1 MACTAD
7 YRAKL
12 LVSGAVAALLV
23 TGAQPAFAQIEEIV
37 VTARKKEE
45 TLQSAPVAVSAFTSE
60 AIAER
65 GITDMNDIARFTPGL
80 SFSQAFGR
88 STDRPV
94 IRGQSNVLA
103 GVQFGV
109 ESGTAYFVDGIY
121 YPGDIQSFD
130 LGQVERV
137 EIIKGP
143 QSALYGRNTY
153 AGAINYITKTP
164 SNKWEGSA
172 KAVLAEYDERE
183 FAAGIRGPIMG
194 DKVFLGLNARYY
206 EYGGQYKNQLTG
218 SKVGNEES
226 RSVSGT
232 LFIQATENLTARLR
246 GQYARDSDGPL
257 ALFLQ
262 GAEFN
267 NCKPG
272 FRSIQYRQNPPVL
285 LPGSFQ
291 GVRPATDN
299 PNQYFCGVIKPRPD
313 LIRLNTDPLPNG
325 TPDGTAYDG
334 VLNKQYLTSLIVDY
348 DVGGSGYVVTSQT
361 GWRWNE
367 NLFGTDSDHSDANIF
382 PNATG
387 RFTTANPLGTEAF
400 LANTNRDLVRDYSQ
414 ELRIASPQN
423 RSLRGILGGYYY
435 YQRFENVDLTFAAP
449 TNGIPF
455 GTNGSNLDTVE
466 NTAAF
471 ALLSYDITSQLTVT
485 GEVRW
490 AVETKQTINWGAANA
505 RVFDR
510 QEKYQSVTPRFTV
523 DYEINDDALVYAIF
537 AQGVKPGG
545 LNGTAGLSVNRP
557 TYLQEESDNYE
568 LGTKLTWLGGRLQT
582 NVSGYWI
589 DATNV
594 QLTTALVNPTGG
606 AVTSIATNQG
616 AAEIKGLEFEA
627 NAVPIDGLTLG
638 VSYSWTDAQFTKG
651 CDPDEYVLNSG
662 GLRMPAGYT
671 GPLCDISGRRL
682 PLGSEHKFSANVGW
696 EAPFQ
701 GDYRYFINADYTYES
716 SKYVQV
722 HNLAETG
729 DTHLVGLRGG
739 LRSDNWQFTGFV
751 RNLLNEDSV
760 PLATRWLEYRYG
772 AGTGATR
779 NIPAAQAALADT
791 GAPRA
796 FFTALRKGRTFG
808 LEARY
813 TF

>member
-1 MACTAD
+1 MVFRNT

-12 LVSGAVAALLV
+12 LMSGAAAAVMLS
-23 TGAQPAFAQIEEIV
+23 GATPALAQIEEIV
-37 VTARKKEE
+37 ITARKKEE
-45 TLQSAPVAVSAFTSE
+45 TLQSAPIAVTAFTGDV
-60 AIAER
+60 IAER
-65 GITDMNDIARFTPGL
+65 GISDVNDLARFTPGL

-130 LGQVERV
+130 LSQVERV

-153 AGAINYITKTP
+153 AGAINYITRTP
-164 SNKWEGSA
+164 TNEWQGNA
-172 KAVLAEYDERE
+172 KATLADYGERE
-183 FAAGIRGPIMG
+183 FSAGIRGPLLQ
-194 DKVFLGLNARYY
+194 DKVFLGLNARHY
-206 EYGGQYKNQLTG
+206 EYGGQYTNQLTG
-218 SKVGNEES
+218 QKVGNEES

-232 LFIQATENLTARLR
+232 LFVQATEDLSVRLR
-246 GQYARDSDGPL
+246 AQYARDNDGPL

-267 NCKPG
+267 NCRPG
-272 FRSIQYRQNPPVL
+272 FRSLQFRQGPVAA

-291 GVRPATDN
+291 AVRPAVNN
-299 PNQYFCGVIKPRPD
+299 PNQYFCGVIQPRPD
-313 LIRLNTDPLPNG
+313 LIRLNTDPLANG
-325 TPDGTAYDG
+325 TPDGTAFDG
-334 VLNKQYLTSLIVDY
+334 VRNKQYLTSLIVDY
-348 DVGGSGYVVTSQT
+348 DVGGTGYVVTSQT

-367 NLFGTDSDHSDANIF
+367 NLFGTDSDHSEANLF
-382 PNATG
+382 AGPGGAF
-387 RFTTANPLGTEAF
+387 RTTNPFGGEAF

-414 ELRIASPQN
+414 EVRLATPQD
-423 RSLRGILGGYYY
+423 RSLRGIVGGYYY

-449 TNGIPF
+449 TGGIPF

-471 ALLSYDITSQLTVT
+471 ALLSYDLTEQLTVT
-485 GEVRW
+485 GEARW
-490 AVETKQTINWGAANA
+490 AVETKQTINWGANNA

-510 QEKYQSVTPRFTV
+510 EEKYQSVTPRLTL
-523 DYEINDDALVYAIF
+523 DYEVNDDALVYAIF

-545 LNGTAGLSVNRP
+545 LNGTAGVSVNRP
-557 TYLQEESDNYE
+557 TYAQEESDNYE
-568 LGTKLTWLGGRLQT
+568 VGTKLSWLDGRLQT
-582 NVSGYWI
+582 NLSAYWI

-627 NAVPIDGLTLG
+627 NAAPIEGLTLG

-662 GLRMPAGYT
+662 GLRMPAGYD

-682 PLGSEHKFSANVGW
+682 PLGSEHKFSANMGW
-696 EAPFQ
+696 EAPVTAT
-701 GDYRYFINADYTYES
+701 YRYFLNADYTYES

-729 DTHLVGLRGG
+729 DTHLVGARMG
-739 LRSDNWQFTGFV
+739 LRSDNWQFSGFV
-751 RNLLNEDSV
+751 RNLLDDDSI

-772 AGTGATR
+772 AGTGSTR